1 MLRRPIL
8 LLGIILLGSTMPAL
22 GQSLSD
28 GSIYSRFGIG
38 QRESFVSSQSQA
50 MGGGGFALGS
60 FRYANL
66 ANPAGL
72 SDQFFTRV
80 NGGMVIDRLIA
91 SEDGVAD
98 SKLTS
103 GQFNAVHGSFPL
115 LTRKLGVALGF
126 SPFTRINYR
135 VDQSTTVVSDPETGE
150 ETPLITSYKGN
161 GGLHKLSASAGY
173 ALNDKL
179 SIGATAAYI
188 FGILEDT
195 QRTTFENINFD
206 DANVVTS
213 TRLGGFSPTLGIRF
227 HDQDSFLGEKP
238 FGFGAAVTLPT
249 ALSGDRIVSLDREAT
264 SDTLRAAT
272 SGSVD
277 LPVQLVAGLMYR
289 PAPDWTVV
297 ADIQYEDWTSFSSDF
312 SLPGVNSD
320 LNTLDNRSRFSAGV
334 EYWPGSRQPFGSYF
348 VRMAY
353 RAGVYSDES
362 YVSPDP
368 SERIRSVGITGGLS
382 LPTAIPGTTID
393 LNIDVGR
400 RGTTSN
406 GLVKDRYFR
415 FGLNIN
421 FGERWF
427 DRIPLG

>member
-1 MLRRPIL
+1 MFMV
-8 LLGIILLGSTMPAL
+8 SVAAL
-22 GQSLSD
+22 EVAAQSLSD

-91 SEDGVAD
+91 SETGVDD

-103 GQFNAVHGSFPL
+103 GQFNAVHGSFPI
-115 LTRKLGVALGF
+115 LTRKLGMALGF
-126 SPFTRINYR
+126 APFTRMNYR
-135 VDQSTTVVSDPETGE
+135 VDQSSTLITDPETGTQ
-150 ETPLITSYKGN
+150 TPIVTSYKGN

-173 ALNDKL
+173 QLNEKL
-179 SIGATAAYI
+179 SVGATAAYI

-195 QRTTFENINFD
+195 QRTTFNDLNFD
-206 DANVVTS
+206 DSNVVSS
-213 TRLGGFSPTLGIRF
+213 TRLGGFSPTLGVRF
-227 HDQDSFLGEKP
+227 FDQSSFFGERP
-238 FGFGAAVTLPT
+238 FGAGVAVTIPT
-249 ALSGDRIVSLDREAT
+249 SLTGARTLRLDRSQTA
-264 SDTLRAAT
+264 DTLRAAA
-272 SGSVD
+272 SGGVD
-277 LPVQLVAGLMYR
+277 LPVQVVAGLMYR
-289 PAPDWTVV
+289 PAPSLTVV
-297 ADIQYEDWTSFSSDF
+297 ADVQYEEWTSFSSDF
-312 SLPGVNSD
+312 PLAG
-320 LNTLDNRSRFSAGV
+320 LTAGQNTLDDRTRLSAGV

-353 RAGVYSDES
+353 RAGIYTDQS
-362 YVSPDP
+362 YISPDP

-406 GLVKDRYFR
+406 GLVEDRYFR

-427 DRIPLG
+427 ERIPLG

>member
-1 MLRRPIL
+1 MFMVWGCTIDA
-8 LLGIILLGSTMPAL
+8 S

-28 GSIYSRFGIG
+28 GSIYSRFGLG

-91 SEDGVAD
+91 TEDGVPD

-103 GQFNAVHGSFPL
+103 GQFNAVHGSFPIRS
-115 LTRKLGVALGF
+115 RKLGMALGF
-126 SPFTRINYR
+126 APFTRTNYR
-135 VDQSTTVVSDPETGE
+135 VDQSSTLITDPESGTQ
-150 ETPLITSYKGN
+150 TPLVTSFKGN
-161 GGLHKLSASAGY
+161 GGLHKLSASAGL
-173 ALNDKL
+173 ALNEKL
-179 SIGATAAYI
+179 SVGATAAYI

-195 QRTTFENINFD
+195 QRTTFDDINFD
-206 DANVVTS
+206 DSNVVSS
-213 TRLGGFSPTLGIRF
+213 TRLGGFSPTLGIRYV
-227 HDQDSFLGEKP
+227 DQSSFLGERP
-238 FGFGAAVTLPT
+238 FGMGVAVTIPT
-249 ALSGDRIVSLDREAT
+249 SLTGARTLSLDRSAT
-264 SDTLRAAT
+264 SDTLRSAK

-277 LPVQLVAGLMYR
+277 LPVQVVAGLMYR
-289 PAPDWTVV
+289 PAPSWTVV
-297 ADIQYEDWTSFSSDF
+297 ADVQYEDWTSFSSDF
-312 SLPGVNSD
+312 PLPGINDSI
-320 LNTLDNRSRFSAGV
+320 NTLDNRSRLSAGV

-353 RAGVYSDES
+353 RAGIYTDES

-406 GLVKDRYFR
+406 GLVEDRYFR

-427 DRIPLG
+427 ERIPLG